1 MPLSPGDAE
10 SIGSIGG
17 YTLIDRLGSGGMGIV
32 YLGRAASGRQVA
44 VKVVHAQYAQD
55 EEFRAR
61 FRQEVAAA
69 RRVSGAFTA
78 PVVDADPEAGQP
90 WMATLYVPGRTLSE
104 VVAEEGPLNGR
115 ELRTLGLG
123 LVEALRDIHQA
134 GLVHRDLKPSN
145 VLMAQ
150 DGPRVIDF
158 GISRA
163 ADNETLTVTGRLIGT
178 PPFMSPEQ
186 FVAPRDVT
194 AASDVFSLGSVLV
207 YAATGSRPF
216 DGGSPYLTGYQVM
229 YEPPALDGVG
239 EPLRSMV
246 ERCLDKDPAARP
258 GPAELHRMLQTLP
271 DSTEAATAVEPRRQG
286 ARPRPGPPGAA
297 PTRVTNGADGTDG
310 TDGTATTAVGRG
322 RRRRRVLVSLA
333 AALAVTGLSITTMR
347 LVSSSAT
354 TSEAPDQSSSSAGPR
369 AAALPAG
376 WKPWRTKLTHDS
388 GGIDPIFYAESG
400 CLPGDGKAVYCAGT
414 GFTVAKV
421 DAASGRTLWRSGT
434 NPQEVRPVGV
444 QDGLVYVY
452 YMPDDAAAGNR
463 YLDLVAL
470 DAGTGK
476 QRWARRIGDTDAPA
490 YVFKGGVLTMSAS
503 GTQFVAYGPSGDKLW
518 TAPAAV
524 SVGKTCEPLALDG
537 APYALCSSDDD
548 PNGVP
553 MNLLRLDA
561 SNGTRSDFTTLPPT
575 AEPLGVSG
583 GRFLFAVTQNP
594 DEVSQSVGDESYAAL
609 VRVDPGSG
617 AVKKVPLTGT
627 PRGAAALVGGAVY
640 VVRQDGVVTAVSAT
654 SGKQLWR
661 KATQLEDLS
670 TPVFSPAYGDLY
682 FANHFGR
689 LLALDRNTG
698 AQRWRTAAMDDLG
711 NSGNDNTPS
720 LLLVK
725 DAIVAVAGNTA
736 FSVRPDRPT
745 ARTSPAGGS

>member
-17 YTLIDRLGSGGMGIV
+17 YTLIDRLGSGGMGVV

-104 VVAEEGPLNGR
+104 VVAKEGPLNGR
-115 ELRTLGLG
+115 ELRALGLG
-123 LVEALRDIHQA
+123 LVEALRDIHQV

-145 VLMAQ
+145 VLMAE

-186 FVAPRDVT
+186 FVSPRDVT

-207 YAATGSRPF
+207 YAATGNRPF

-229 YEPPALDGVG
+229 HEPPTLDGLR

-258 GPAELHRMLQTLP
+258 DPAELHRMLQTLP
-271 DSTEAATAVEPRRQG
+271 DSTAAATAVEPRRQG
-286 ARPRPGPPGAA
+286 VRPRPGPTGTD
-297 PTRVTNGADGTDG
+297 PTHVTDG
-310 TDGTATTAVGRG
+310 TGGTGDTAAPRAGRG

-333 AALAVTGLSITTMR
+333 AALAVTGLSVTTMH
-347 LVSSSAT
+347 LVSHS
-354 TSEAPDQSSSSAGPR
+354 TSQPPTKSSSSASTGTR

-376 WKPWRTKLTHDS
+376 WKPWRTKLTHGS

-400 CLPGDGKAVYCAGT
+400 CLPGGTAVYCAGT

-452 YMPDDAAAGNR
+452 SMPDDAAAGNR
-463 YLDLVAL
+463 YLNLVAL
-470 DAGTGK
+470 DAATGK
-476 QRWARRIGDTDAPA
+476 QRWARRIGDNDAPA
-490 YVFKGGVLTMSAS
+490 YVFDGGVLTMSSS
-503 GTQFVAYGPSGDKLW
+503 GTRFVAYGPSGKALW
-518 TAPAAV
+518 TSPAAV
-524 SVGKTCEPLALDG
+524 PGKTCKPLALGG
-537 APYALCSSDDD
+537 APYALCSADDD

-553 MNLLRLDA
+553 VNLLRLDT

-575 AEPLGVSG
+575 AQPLGMSG
-583 GRFLFAVTQNP
+583 GQFLFAVTQNP
-594 DEVSQSVGDESYAAL
+594 NEVSQSVGDWSYAAL
-609 VRVDPGSG
+609 VRVNPSSG
-617 AVKKVPLTGT
+617 AAKRLPLTGT
-627 PRGAAALVGGAVY
+627 ARGAAALVDGAVY

-654 SGKQLWR
+654 TGKQLWR
-661 KATQLEDLS
+661 KATQLENLS
-670 TPVFSPAYGDLY
+670 TPVFSSHYGDLY
-682 FANHFGR
+682 LANHFGR
-689 LLALDRNTG
+689 LLALDRGTG
-698 AQRWRTAAMDDLG
+698 AERWRTAAMDDLG
-711 NSGNDNTPS
+711 NSAGENTPS

-745 ARTSPAGGS
+745 VR

>member
-17 YTLIDRLGSGGMGIV
+17 YTLIDRLGSGGMGVV
-32 YLGRAASGRQVA
+32 YLGRSPSGRQVA

-104 VVAEEGPLNGR
+104 VVAKEGPLNGR

-145 VLMAQ
+145 VLMAE

-186 FVAPRDVT
+186 FVSPRDVT
-194 AASDVFSLGSVLV
+194 AASDVFSLGSILV
-207 YAATGSRPF
+207 YAATGNRPF

-229 YEPPALDGVG
+229 HEPPALDGVR

-286 ARPRPGPPGAA
+286 ARPHPGPPGVD
-297 PTRVTNGADGTDG
+297 PTRATGGTGGAGETSASG
-310 TDGTATTAVGRG
+310 AGRG

-333 AALAVTGLSITTMR
+333 AALAVTGLGMTTMH
-347 LVSSSAT
+347 LVSRSAT
-354 TSEAPDQSSSSAGPR
+354 TSQAPTNSSSSTGPR

-376 WKPWRTKLTHDS
+376 WKPWRTDLTHDS
-388 GGIDPIFYAESG
+388 GGIDPIFYSESG
-400 CLPGDGKAVYCAGT
+400 CVPGGGKSVYCAGT

-463 YLDLVAL
+463 YLNLVAL

-490 YVFKGGVLTMSAS
+490 YVFDGGVLTMSAS
-503 GTQFVAYGPSGDKLW
+503 GTQFVAYGPSGKALW
-518 TAPAAV
+518 TAPAAG
-524 SVGKTCEPLALDG
+524 SGGKTCEPLVLDG
-537 APYALCSSDDD
+537 APYGRCTSDDD

-553 MNLLRLDA
+553 ISLLRLDA
-561 SNGTRSDFTTLPPT
+561 SDGTRSAFTTLPPT
-575 AEPLGVSG
+575 AEPLGMSG
-583 GRFLFAVTQNP
+583 GQFLFAVTENP
-594 DEVSQSVGDESYAAL
+594 NVVSQSVGDESYASL
-609 VRVDPGSG
+609 VRVNPSSG
-617 AVKKVPLTGT
+617 AAEKVPLTGT
-627 PRGAAALVGGAVY
+627 PRGAAALVDGAVY

-661 KATQLEDLS
+661 KATELEDLS
-670 TPVFSPAYGDLY
+670 TPAFSSAYGDLY

-689 LLALDRNTG
+689 LLALDRKTG
-698 AQRWRTAAMDDLG
+698 AERWRTAAMDDLG
-711 NSGNDNTPS
+711 KTAAENTPS

-725 DAIVAVAGNTA
+725 DAIVAVAGDTV

-745 ARTSPAGGS
+745 ARTSPTSGS